1 MRNLR
6 VVERDVLILSEMAR
20 DIVSHQVCLI
30 GQLLENVG
38 NKRKD
43 NISIVGINILA
54 VGAESIS
61 IEIIEGIR
69 NGYIITPLLSLRT
82 LFEIYINIHYIFY
95 HPKHLSDMKWAT
107 KICEDYI
114 KRSCSNDVAK
124 SKLNGVALSQ
134 RAEEVK
140 RDKEYKIIYT
150 TLCNYNHALIQIV
163 DCGDKRELKVI
174 QIKTLIYSIT
184 FLQDCITALFCF
196 FKEKDDNKLLPII
209 NKIQK
214 FKEFGLS
221 IKI

>member
-1 MRNLR
+1 MKKLR
-6 VVERDVLILSEMAR
+6 VVDREVLILSEMAR
-20 DIVSHQVCLI
+20 NILSHQVRLI
-30 GQLLENVG
+30 GQLLRNIG

-43 NISIVGINILA
+43 NVSVVGINVLM

-61 IEIIEGIR
+61 LEIIEGVS
-69 NGYIITPLLSLRT
+69 NGHMITPLLSLRT

-95 HPKHLSDMKWAT
+95 HPKHLSDMGWAA

-114 KRSCSNDVAK
+114 KRSCDNNVAK
-124 SKLNGVALSQ
+124 SKLNNFPLSK
-134 RAEEVK
+134 RAEEVD
-140 RDKEYKIIYT
+140 RFDEYKAIYI
-150 TLCNYNHALIQIV
+150 TLCNYNHALMQIV
-163 DCGDKRELKVI
+163 DCGSKDELKVT
-174 QIKTLIYSIT
+174 QIKLIIYAIT

-221 IKI
+221 IEV